1 MSIRN
6 FRHHS
11 SKYKLSLQEK
21 IREVRFHIV
30 FKHFGIFKQKD
41 EIKILKTQR
50 ITFII
55 PYNKIIFLRDPPFID
70 NIKA

>member
-1 MSIRN
+1 MLIKIN
-6 FRHHS
+6 
-11 SKYKLSLQEK
+11 LQ
-21 IREVRFHIV
+21 IN
-30 FKHFGIFKQKD
+30 GIFKQKD

-70 NIKA
+70 NIKALLCFHKTSSCPTDMSHFL

>member
-1 MSIRN
+1 MLIKIN
-6 FRHHS
+6 
-11 SKYKLSLQEK
+11 LQ
-21 IREVRFHIV
+21 IN
-30 FKHFGIFKQKD
+30 GIFKQKD